1 MVFRWRKKG
10 LLAVVCLMML
20 LGPVAAE
27 EQLIMLSPTMTN
39 QMAQWMGQ
47 SDTNQLAIWLE
58 KARTALASGNTAE
71 ARMVL
76 TNALA
81 VEPENPYLQLEMGS
95 VELAEGNTVA
105 GVRRWEKL
113 YTQYYNDATL
123 KNNLAW
129 LYATEK
135 DPQIRNPEKA
145 VVMAREAL
153 QIRPLDY
160 HVWNTLSM
168 ACHAHG
174 EYALAQYAANH
185 TLELAENDTNALP
198 HELEAFRKNIRSN
211 QKLADAIAPGIPEA
225 LSEQMR
231 EGEQYWT
238 KMGQY
243 ELERGRPREALAA
256 FGIARTYN
264 PQSRYA
270 RFGEATIYL
279 FLKKYAR
286 GVEILEEL
294 AAEYPGEYAIINN
307 IAWVYATAE
316 DFSVRDSAKSIA
328 YAQDA
333 LLLAPDNY
341 HIWSTLAEAYYVAG
355 QYDKSVRAAEEA
367 IRQGVLSKAQPAEIQ
382 GYERQLARGKRA
394 ADAMSLVE

>member
-1 MVFRWRKKG
+1 MVFRVKKG
-10 LLAVVCLMML
+10 SMLAVLGLMGL
-20 LGPVAAE
+20 LGRVSAE
-27 EQLIMLSPTMTN
+27 EPLVMLTPGMTN
-39 QMAQWMGQ
+39 QMAQWAGQ
-47 SDTNQLAIWLE
+47 ADTNQLALWLGE
-58 KARTALASGNTAE
+58 ARSALASGRLEE
-71 ARMVL
+71 ARSVL

-81 VEPENPYLQLEMGS
+81 AEPENPYLHLELGS
-95 VELAEGNTVA
+95 VDLASGNEA
-105 GVRRWEKL
+105 EAVRRWELL
-113 YTQYYNDATL
+113 YARYYNDATL

-129 LYATEK
+129 LYATGK
-135 DPQIRNPEKA
+135 DPQVRNPEKA

-160 HVWNTLSM
+160 HVWNTLAM

-174 EYALAQYAANH
+174 EYALAFYAAGH
-185 TLELAENDTNALP
+185 TLELAESDTNATP
-198 HELEAFRKNIRSN
+198 NELEEFRKNIRAN
-211 QKLADAIAPGIPEA
+211 QKLSDAIAPGISEA
-225 LSEQMR
+225 LSEQKR

-243 ELERGRPREALAA
+243 EMKMGRPREALAA

-264 PQSRYA
+264 PQSRSA

-279 FLKKYAR
+279 LLKEYRK
-286 GVEILEEL
+286 GVEILEQL

-316 DFSVRDSAKSIA
+316 DFSVRDTAKSIA

-333 LLLAPDNY
+333 LLLSPDNY
-341 HIWSTLAEAYYVAG
+341 HIWSTLSEAYFVAG
-355 QYDKSVRAAEEA
+355 QYEKSVRAAEEA
-367 IRQGVLSKAQPAEIQ
+367 IRQGRLSNATPGEIQ